1 MEVGAKV
8 AGREGVATVLE
19 GMAPGWAAAA
29 TVEGTRAPVA
39 MGVAGWEA
47 AMATERVTVTA
58 VATVE
63 VKVVAM
69 EGQREVVR
77 AVAMEERRVTAR
89 VVVTVWMTA
98 VAMEGQK
105 EVAREAMLGGAK
117 AEPRQSA
124 RRSRD
129 IAPGRSVGWLR
140 TRGSRRSHRHTPP

>member
-1 MEVGAKV
+1 MEE
-8 AGREGVATVLE
+8 R
-19 GMAPGWAAAA
+19 
-29 TVEGTRAPVA
+29 
-39 MGVAGWEA
+39 
-47 AMATERVTVTA
+47 RVTARV
-58 VATVE
+58 VVTVE
-63 VKVVAM
+63 VTVVAM
-69 EGQREVVR
+69 EGQREVAR